1 MSKEAILH
9 LFDQLYDL
17 PMGLDTDFS
26 DSIKK
31 TVADMKTEEILDQ
44 RVGETDPQ
52 YIARVLS
59 EYSIRRGMAERI
71 SDKGYEQAIRNIGY
85 QMAMF
90 SFGFPADRE
99 HHSLE
104 EFCQDPI
111 VREFSGKI
119 DAIITTI
126 SLSSGRDLET
136 IYEESSVIMNNY
148 LNEWVAF
155 SINN

>member
-1 MSKEAILH
+1 MSKDTILH
-9 LFDQLYDL
+9 LFDQLSNL
-17 PMGLDTDFS
+17 PMGLDDNFS
-26 DSIKK
+26 DGIKK
-31 TVADMKTEEILDQ
+31 TISEMTEEDILDQ
-44 RVGETDPQ
+44 RPGESSPQ

-59 EYSIRRGMAERI
+59 EYSIRRGIAERL

-90 SFGFPADRE
+90 SFGFPADIE
-99 HHSLE
+99 HDSLE

-111 VREFSGKI
+111 VREFSDKI
-119 DAIITTI
+119 DKIITTI

-136 IYEESSVIMNNY
+136 IYEESSEIMNNY
-148 LNEWVAF
+148 LNEWIAF